1 MKLRTEAKVGIIA
14 IVTIAILI
22 WGLNFLKGKDLFGRQ
37 HTYYAVYDNIGG
49 LLPTSYVFIN
59 GMKVGQVTKISYSDP
74 QMKRFVVRFALPS
87 KLSIPTNSVAEV
99 FNSDILGSKAMRVIM
114 GDAPTYLNPGD
125 TMQSSTEGSML
136 NEVGKILE
144 PYTDKLEKIINNA
157 DTVVNNLKNI
167 TDNETQRNFHSAL
180 ANINNISNHLA
191 TVSADLDNIVGSEK
205 GRIKDI
211 INNIDSLSTTLNNN
225 SGKLENIISN
235 ISDISDEVTK
245 AKLGETLSKLNKTV
259 DDLSKSMEKISKGK
273 GNVGKL
279 VNDENLYDNL
289 QKTIEDLDKLIKDI
303 KDNPKKYINVS
314 VF

>member
-1 MKLRTEAKVGIIA
+1 MTIKTETKVGIIA
-14 IVTIAILI
+14 VVTIAILI
-22 WGLNFLKGKDLFGRQ
+22 WGLNFLKGKDIFGRQ
-37 HTYYAVYDNIGG
+37 TTYYAVYKDIGG

-74 QMKRFVVRFALPS
+74 QMKQFVVRFELPS
-87 KLSIPTNSVAEV
+87 KLSLPVNSVAEV
-99 FNSDILGSKAMRVIM
+99 FNSDLLGSKAMRVIV
-114 GDAPTYLNPGD
+114 GDATTYLNPGD
-125 TMQSSTEGSML
+125 TMFSKVEGSL
-136 NEVGKILE
+136 LSEVGKILE

-180 ANINNISNHLA
+180 ANINNISDHLA
-191 TVSADLDNIVGSEK
+191 TVSRDLDYIVGSEK

-211 INNIDSLSTTLNNN
+211 INNIDSLSATLNNN

-245 AKLGETLSKLNKTV
+245 AKLGETLSNLNKTV
-259 DDLSKSMEKISKGK
+259 DELSTTMSKISNGK

-279 VNDENLYDNL
+279 VNDDNLYDNL

>member
-1 MKLRTEAKVGIIA
+1 MKLKTETKVGIIA
-14 IVTIAILI
+14 IVTIGILI

-37 HTYYAVYDNIGG
+37 STYYAVYKDIGG

-74 QMKRFVVRFALPS
+74 QMKQFVVRFELPS
-87 KLSIPTNSVAEV
+87 KLSLPINSVAEV
-99 FNSDILGSKAMRVIM
+99 FNSDILGSKAMRVIV
-114 GDAPTYLNPGD
+114 GDATTYLNPGD
-125 TMQSSTEGSML
+125 TMLSKVEGSVL
-136 NEVGKILE
+136 SEVGKFLE

-180 ANINNISNHLA
+180 ANINNISDHLA
-191 TVSADLDNIVGSEK
+191 TVSRDLDYIVGSEK

-211 INNIDSLSTTLNNN
+211 INNIDSLSATLNNN

-245 AKLGETLSKLNKTV
+245 AKLGETLSNLNKTV
-259 DDLSKSMEKISKGK
+259 DELSTTMSKISNGK

-279 VNDENLYDNL
+279 VNDDNLYDNL

>member
-1 MKLRTEAKVGIIA
+1 MKLRTETKVGIIA
-14 IVTIAILI
+14 IVTIAILV

-37 HTYYAVYDNIGG
+37 HTYYAIYEDIGG

-59 GMKVGQVTKISYSDP
+59 GMKVGQVSKIKYIDP
-74 QMKRFVVRFALPS
+74 QMKKFIVRFELPS
-87 KLSIPTNSVAEV
+87 NLQLPSNSIAEV
-99 FNSDILGSKAMRVIM
+99 FNSDLLGSKAMRVKM
-114 GDAPTYLNPGD
+114 GDATTYLNPGD
-125 TMQSSTEGSML
+125 TLLSHTEGSML
-136 NEVGKILE
+136 SEVGKILE
-144 PYTDKLEKIINNA
+144 PYTDRLENIICNA
-157 DTVVNNLKNI
+157 DTVVNNLKQI

-180 ANINNISNHLA
+180 ANINNISSHLA

-225 SGKLENIISN
+225 SGKIENIISN
-235 ISDISDEVTK
+235 ISDISDEVAK

-289 QKTIEDLDKLIKDI
+289 QKSIEDLDALIKDI
-303 KDNPKKYINVS
+303 KENPKKYIKVS